1 MVKVILHGTR
11 ANSMSSRFLNVCFYY
26 QIVSPKQQSDSLNL
40 KWLGNMRL
48 PLKELRSTFY
58 LPDNISFESK
68 Q

>member
-1 MVKVILHGTR
+1 
-11 ANSMSSRFLNVCFYY
+11 MSSRFLNVCFYY